1 VGTPHR
7 HDHDLPLDRSTGGS
21 SVGVLRYTVV
31 VRPLAALVATLVA
44 FAAGIASTT
53 TAAPHGLEATLAQA
67 LRAPGIDPRNAAAI
81 AVDLRTG
88 HTVYSSNARLSL
100 LPASAE
106 KLPVSFAALRVLG
119 PRFRFRTEVVATGVR
134 SGRVWK
140 GNLWLVGFGDPT
152 LDLRDLDRLARKFAA
167 TGIRRIAGRVLGD
180 DTHFDA
186 RRDVLGWKPNYL
198 GVESRPIAALSV
210 AGVRLTGV
218 HGSAVAAARAYVDA
232 LERRGISV
240 SGRSG
245 SRRAPSGALSIVFD
259 LSDPLSTIV
268 RQLNGESDNF
278 AAEMVLKE
286 LGATV
291 ARRGSSAA
299 GARVVRSAL
308 RAAGVPLAG
317 VRIADGSGLSRFD
330 RLTVGALAALLRVG
344 ASDPAVR
351 DAFVTSLAV
360 AGISGTLERRLA
372 TRPTRGRVI
381 AKTGTT
387 NRASALAGFVRRRYV
402 FAILQNGSPVP
413 YWTAR
418 EAQDR
423 FVTALARS

>member
-1 VGTPHR
+1 MRRTP
-7 HDHDLPLDRSTGGS
+7 
-21 SVGVLRYTVV
+21 V
-31 VRPLAALVATLVA
+31 LVATLVA
-44 FAAGIASTT
+44 VALTGATSSTT
-53 TAAPHGLEATLAQA
+53 TAAPRDLQATLAHA
-67 LRAPGIDPRNAAAI
+67 LRAPGIGPRNAAAV

-88 HTVYSSNARLSL
+88 QTVYSTNPARSL
-100 LPASAE
+100 LPASAV

-119 PRFRFRTEVVATGVR
+119 PRHRFRTEVVGAGTR
-134 SGRVWK
+134 SGRIWN

-152 LDLRDLDRLARKFAA
+152 LDRADLDRLARKFAA
-167 TGIRRIAGRVLGD
+167 TGIRHIAGRVFGD
-180 DTHFDA
+180 DTHFDG
-186 RRDVLGWKPNYL
+186 RRDGLGWKPTYL

-218 HGSAVAAARAYVDA
+218 HGSAVAAARAYVVA
-232 LERRGISV
+232 LERRGITV

-245 SRRAPSGALSIVFD
+245 SRPAPPAALSIVFD
-259 LSDPLSTIV
+259 LSEPLSTIV

-278 AAEMVLKE
+278 ASEMVLKE
-286 LGATV
+286 LGSTV
-291 ARRGSSAA
+291 ALHGSSAA

-330 RLTVGALAALLRVG
+330 RLTVGALAAILRVG
-344 ASDPAVR
+344 GTDPAIR
-351 DAFVTSLAV
+351 DAFIASLAV

-372 TRPTRGRVI
+372 ARPTLGQVI

-387 NRASALAGFVRRRYV
+387 RRASALAGFVRRRYV
-402 FAILQNGSPVP
+402 FAILQNGSPLP

-418 EAQDR
+418 DAQDR

>member
-1 VGTPHR
+1 VRRTP
-7 HDHDLPLDRSTGGS
+7 
-21 SVGVLRYTVV
+21 
-31 VRPLAALVATLVA
+31 ALVATLIAVA
-44 FAAGIASTT
+44 FIGGTASTT
-53 TAAPHGLEATLAQA
+53 TASPRDLEATLANT

-88 HTVYSSNARLSL
+88 QTVYSSNPGRSL

-119 PRFRFRTEVVATGVR
+119 PRHRFRTEVVGTGSR
-134 SGRVWK
+134 AGAVWR

-152 LDLRDLDRLARKFAA
+152 LARTDLARLAGKFAT
-167 TGIRRIAGRVLGD
+167 TGIRRIEGRVFGD
-180 DTHFDA
+180 DTHFDD
-186 RRDVLGWKPNYL
+186 RRDGLGWKPSYL

-210 AGVRLTGV
+210 AGVRLTGM
-218 HGSAVAAARAYVDA
+218 HGSAVGAARAYVDA
-232 LERRGISV
+232 LERRGIAV

-245 SRRAPSGALSIVFD
+245 SRPAPHAALPIVFD
-259 LSDPLSTIV
+259 LSEPLSAIV

-286 LGATV
+286 LGATISL
-291 ARRGSSAA
+291 RGSSAT

-330 RLTVGALAALLRVG
+330 RLTVDALAAILRVG
-344 ASDPAVR
+344 AADPAIR
-351 DAFVTSLAV
+351 DAFIASLAV
-360 AGISGTLERRLA
+360 AGVSGTLERRLDV
-372 TRPTRGRVI
+372 RPTRGQVI

-387 NRASALAGFVRRRYV
+387 RRASALAGFVRRRYL

>member
-1 VGTPHR
+1 MRRT
-7 HDHDLPLDRSTGGS
+7 LALF
-21 SVGVLRYTVV
+21 
-31 VRPLAALVATLVA
+31 AALVAVA
-44 FAAGIASTT
+44 YIGRTASTT
-53 TAAPHGLEATLAQA
+53 TAAPRDLEATLTKA

-88 HTVYSSNARLSL
+88 QTVYSSNPARSL

-119 PRFRFRTEVVATGVR
+119 PRHRFRTEVVGTGSR
-134 SGRVWK
+134 AGRVWR

-152 LDLRDLDRLARKFAA
+152 LDRTDLDRLARKFAA
-167 TGIRRIAGRVLGD
+167 TGISRVEGRVFGD
-180 DTHFDA
+180 DTHFDG
-186 RRDVLGWKPNYL
+186 RRDGLGWKPSYL
-198 GVESRPIAALSV
+198 GIESRPIAALSV
-210 AGVRLTGV
+210 AGLRLTGV

-232 LERRGISV
+232 LERRGIPV

-245 SRRAPSGALSIVFD
+245 SRPAPPSALSIVFD
-259 LSDPLSTIV
+259 LSEPLSAIV

-291 ARRGSSAA
+291 SRRGSSAA

-330 RLTVGALAALLRVG
+330 RLTVHALAAILRIG
-344 ASDPAVR
+344 AADPAIR
-351 DAFVTSLAV
+351 DAFIASLAV
-360 AGISGTLERRLA
+360 AGISGTLERRLDA
-372 TRPTRGRVI
+372 RPTRGRVI

-387 NRASALAGFVRRRYV
+387 MRASALAGFVRRRYI